1 LKKEIFYYIFAV
13 GQLNN
18 LEVIMNNKTLGFFSI
33 FFVYTVWGAQ
43 PIYWKFLQRVPLDQI
58 LAHRII
64 WSFVLLISITFY
76 KKQFN
81 ELLEI
86 FKSKNSML
94 MITFS
99 ALLIASNW
107 LLNIYAAYSN
117 QVIEASLGHYI
128 TPIVVILI
136 GIFIFK
142 DEVNRYE
149 IIATLLA
156 IIGVLFLALNIGE
169 MPMIAILLI
178 FTFASYTYL
187 KKINQLNTLLS
198 LTVEIIV
205 LFPFA
210 LAYLLSIEFQ
220 NKGVFFQSPSSLSL
234 LIISTGAF
242 TAIPLMLYSYG
253 VQRVNLS
260 KLGFIQYYGPTLSLF
275 LGVFLFKETFT
286 KTHFISFSFIWLAI
300 IIVIYKNY
308 INRSS
313 KKSSK
318 VQNASPKG

>member
-1 LKKEIFYYIFAV
+1 
-13 GQLNN
+13 
-18 LEVIMNNKTLGFFSI
+18 MNNKTLGFFSI

-43 PIYWKFLQRVPLDQI
+43 PVYWKLLQRVPLDQI

-64 WSFVLLISITFY
+64 WSFVLLIGITFY
-76 KKQFN
+76 RNQFK
-81 ELLEI
+81 ELIEI
-86 FKSKNSML
+86 FKSKRNMVL
-94 MITFS
+94 ITLS

-142 DEVNRYE
+142 DQVNKYE
-149 IIATLLA
+149 IIATLSA
-156 IIGVLFLALNIGE
+156 IIGVLFLAVNIGKI
-169 MPMIAILLI
+169 PMIAILLI
-178 FTFASYTYL
+178 LSFASYTYL
-187 KKINQLNTLLS
+187 KKINQLNPLLS

-220 NKGVFFQSPSSLSL
+220 NKGVFFQSPGSLSL
-234 LIISTGAF
+234 LIISTGVF

-275 LGVFLFKETFT
+275 LGVFLFKESFT
-286 KTHFISFSFIWLAI
+286 KIHFISFSFIWVAI
-300 IIVIYKNY
+300 IIVIYKTY
-308 INRSS
+308 IKGYL

-318 VQNASPKG
+318 IQNASPKG

>member
-1 LKKEIFYYIFAV
+1 
-13 GQLNN
+13 
-18 LEVIMNNKTLGFFSI
+18 MNNKTLGFFSI

-43 PIYWKFLQRVPLDQI
+43 PVYWKLLQRVPLDQI

-64 WSFVLLISITFY
+64 WSFVLLIGITFY
-76 KKQFN
+76 RNQFK
-81 ELLEI
+81 ELIEI
-86 FKSKNSML
+86 FKSKRNMVL
-94 MITFS
+94 ITLS

-142 DEVNRYE
+142 DEVNKYE
-149 IIATLLA
+149 ITATLSA
-156 IIGVLFLALNIGE
+156 IIGVLFLAVNIGE
-169 MPMIAILLI
+169 IPMIAILLI
-178 FTFASYTYL
+178 LSFASYTYL
-187 KKINQLNTLLS
+187 KKINQLNPLLS

-220 NKGVFFQSPSSLSL
+220 NKGVFFQSPGSLSL

-275 LGVFLFKETFT
+275 LGVFLFKESFT
-286 KTHFISFSFIWLAI
+286 KIHFISFSFIWLAI
-300 IIVIYKNY
+300 IIVIYKTY
-308 INRSS
+308 IKGYL

-318 VQNASPKG
+318 IQNASPKG